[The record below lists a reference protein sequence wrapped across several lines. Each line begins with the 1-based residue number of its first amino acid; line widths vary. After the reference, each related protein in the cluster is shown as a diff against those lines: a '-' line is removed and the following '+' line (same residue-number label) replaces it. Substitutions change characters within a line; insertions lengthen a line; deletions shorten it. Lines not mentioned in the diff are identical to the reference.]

1 LFLGD
6 LRMIEPTKD
15 ELILKRLQ
23 NELWH
28 AITCGYCLAEEK
40 IRQEITELEASIA
53 NKQQSN
59 ERHNSKI

>member
-1 LFLGD
+1 
-6 LRMIEPTKD
+6 MIEPTKD

-40 IRQEITELEASIA
+40 IRQEIAELEATMA
-53 NKQQSN
+53 KKKLN
-59 ERHNSKI
+59 ERQ

>member
-1 LFLGD
+1 
-6 LRMIEPTKD
+6 MIEPTKD

-40 IRQEITELEASIA
+40 IRKDIAKLEARIA
-53 NKQQSN
+53 GKHQPVSDESN
-59 ERHNSKI
+59 